1 MGSLNS
7 RTCLGYT
14 ARMPSPSRR
23 AGLLLLNL
31 GTPSSTTVGD
41 VRRYLREFL
50 GDPRVIDTSRI
61 VRWLVAYVATAFRA
75 PKSAAAYAKI
85 WTQGGSPL
93 RQHGFALRAAVAEQ
107 LGTRA
112 AVELAMRYGEPSI
125 QTALER
131 LVEAEVDRIV
141 VLPLFPQYASSS
153 SGSAL
158 ERTLQIACG
167 MCKVPTLET
176 IGEFYD
182 DPGFIAAL
190 SEVARPRLDDFRAD
204 HLLMSYHGL
213 PERQLRKAD
222 QSGTHCLERD
232 DCCESVGSVNRRCYR
247 AQCAATSRA
256 LAAALEL
263 EKDSWSISF
272 QSRLGRTPWI
282 RPFTDEV
289 LPQLAG
295 RGIARLA
302 VVCPSFAADCLETLE
317 EIGIRGRAQWHEL
330 GGEAFELIP
339 CVNSHPRWVDTVAA
353 WTCSPQRRLA

>member
-1 MGSLNS
+1 MASPWR
-7 RTCLGYT
+7 RT
-14 ARMPSPSRR
+14 
-23 AGLLLLNL
+23 GLLLLNL
-31 GTPSSTTVGD
+31 GTPSSATVGD

-61 VRWLVAYVATAFRA
+61 VRWLVANVAMALRA

-85 WTQGGSPL
+85 WTQSGSPL
-93 RQHGFALRAAVAEQ
+93 LQHGFALRAAVAER

-112 AVELAMRYGEPSI
+112 TVELAMRYGEPSI
-125 QTALER
+125 QSALER
-131 LVEAEVDRIV
+131 LSEAEVDRIV

-158 ERTLQIACG
+158 ERTLQIAAG
-167 MCKVPTLET
+167 MCNVPTLET
-176 IGEFYD
+176 VSEFYD
-182 DPGFIAAL
+182 EPGFIAAL
-190 SEVARPRLDDFRAD
+190 SEVARPPLDEFRAD

-213 PERQLRKAD
+213 PERHLRRAD
-222 QSGTHCLERD
+222 PSGTHCLESD
-232 DCCESVGSVNRRCYR
+232 DCCESIGSANRRCYR

-263 EKDSWSISF
+263 EKGSWSMSF

-282 RPFTDEV
+282 HPFTDEV
-289 LPQLAG
+289 LPQLAR

-317 EIGIRGRAQWHEL
+317 EIGIRGREQWHEL

-353 WTCSPQRRLA
+353 WTCPPDGG